1 MIPLVTGLAA
11 GILHVF
17 SGVDHLAALAPIA
30 VQNPSRAGRIGG
42 FWGLGHGIGVA
53 VVGGVGL
60 LLRSLVDINVW
71 SMWAEFLVGVL
82 LVGVGVWAIYRAGQ
96 VEIHDHPHTHGETSH
111 EHLHPHEPDDLTH
124 HHAALGVGVFH
135 GMAGT
140 GYLFGVLPA
149 LALPFTQAVI
159 YLVAF
164 LVASVVGMSMFAY
177 GLGALAR
184 RTSSEWVTRLMY
196 GSGVLALAVGVLW
209 VINSW
214 PS

>member
-1 MIPLVTGLAA
+1 
-11 GILHVF
+11 
-17 SGVDHLAALAPIA
+17 
-30 VQNPSRAGRIGG
+30 
-42 FWGLGHGIGVA
+42 
-53 VVGGVGL
+53 
-60 LLRSLVDINVW
+60 
-71 SMWAEFLVGVL
+71 
-82 LVGVGVWAIYRAGQ
+82 
-96 VEIHDHPHTHGETSH
+96 
-111 EHLHPHEPDDLTH
+111 
-124 HHAALGVGVFH
+124 
-135 GMAGT
+135 MAGT